1 MFYRRTDTD
10 LFLMCGIRKF
20 ISTFLL
26 LFLLLSPAWAQE
38 KVALVLSGGG
48 AKGLA
53 HVGVLKALEEHDIP
67 IDYIVGTSMGGI
79 IGGFYA
85 AGYSPDQI
93 EQIILSQDFQNWVNG
108 VLGDNYNFHYFKKDN
123 NASWLS
129 LNLAVDSSLSTSLN
143 SNLAN
148 DVALNFAMAE
158 YLAGASEKANYDFDS
173 LMVPFRAVAADIFT
187 QNEVIMDKGILSDAL
202 RATLSVPFFYRP
214 IKIKDKFLF
223 DGGLY
228 NNFPID
234 VAKETFDPDVIIG
247 VNVSSKKY
255 AEYPYDEDE
264 RLISQSL
271 LFMLLNKTDTTLLGP
286 NDVYIE
292 PDLSSYSS
300 LDFSFAK
307 SISDSGYVETQ
318 RHLDEISK
326 KVIRRVSCEELTER
340 RHDFILDMKPLKFEK
355 INLVGFKPKQVRYIR
370 SLFNINKEVLNIY
383 DIKVGYYKMVSEEY
397 FKDIYPRIVYD
408 STLNAFRFDLH
419 GKPRDYINIEF
430 GGNLAT
436 RSISQIF
443 LGLNISHF
451 NSVLFNHNLN
461 FYTGRFYQS
470 FQAKTRINAPFKW
483 QFYLEPEFTY
493 SHWDFINANEVFL
506 KEKQP
511 VILKRVD
518 RKAGVNLGVPFGT
531 KSKLVGSLHY
541 ISNIDRFS
549 ARPVF
554 VSTDTLDRLNLTG
567 YRYGLQYSR
576 NSLNRKQYP
585 SVGSEITLSAD
596 YMDVMERHSPGN
608 TSMLVD
614 DVRDH
619 HDWFR
624 LKLKVEKYINK
635 EGWYSYGYYFEGVVS
650 NQPFFSNY
658 KATVINAPA
667 FFPLN
672 DSKTLLLENFRA
684 FNYAA
689 IGIRNVFTIKRN
701 FDFRLEGYM
710 FKPLKE
716 IELVE
721 ETQSAR
727 LNQDLSRAYL
737 AATSALVFHSPIGPI
752 AASLNYYDNKENRF
766 GFLFH
771 IGYTLFNKQSLE

>member
-1 MFYRRTDTD
+1 MYS
-10 LFLMCGIRKF
+10 IRKLILIF
-20 ISTFLL
+20 SLSFLL
-26 LFLLLSPAWAQE
+26 APALMGQQ

-53 HVGVLKALEEHDIP
+53 HVGVLKALEENDIP

-129 LNLAVDSSLSTSLN
+129 LNLAVDSSLSTTLN

-158 YLAGASEKANYDFDS
+158 YLAGASERAQYDFDN
-173 LMVPFRAVAADIFT
+173 LLVPFRAVAADIFT
-187 QNEVIMDKGILSDAL
+187 QNEIILDKGILSDAL

-214 IKIKDKFLF
+214 IKIDDKFLF

-228 NNFPID
+228 NNFPVD
-234 VAKETFDPDVIIG
+234 VAQEVFQPDVVIG
-247 VNVSSKKY
+247 VNVSSIRY
-255 AEYPYDEDE
+255 TEYPHDEDE
-264 RLISQSL
+264 RLIRQSL
-271 LFMLLNKTDTTLLGP
+271 LFMLMNKTDTSLLDT

-292 PDLSSYSS
+292 PNLSNYSS
-300 LDFSFAK
+300 LDFSFAH

-318 RHLDEISK
+318 RHMAEVLQ
-326 KVIRRVSCEELTER
+326 KVTRRVSCDDITEK
-340 RHDFILDMKPLKFEK
+340 RHEFILGMKQLRFER
-355 INLVGFKPKQVRYIR
+355 INLVGFKPKQERYIR
-370 SLFNINKEVLNIY
+370 SLFNINKEVLNIH
-383 DIKVGYYKMVSEEY
+383 DIKLGYYKMVSEEY

-408 STLNAFRFDLH
+408 STFNAFRFDLH
-419 GKPRDYINIEF
+419 GRPRDYINIEF

-451 NSVLFNHNLN
+451 NRILFNHNLN

-470 FQAKTRINAPFKW
+470 FQAKSRINAPFSW

-493 SHWDFINANEVFL
+493 NNWDFINANEVFL
-506 KEKQP
+506 KEKRP

-518 RKAGVNLGVPFGT
+518 RKAGFNLGLPFGT

-549 ARPVF
+549 AKSVL
-554 VSTDTLDRLNLTG
+554 VSTDTLDQLNLTG

-585 SVGSEITLSAD
+585 SVGSDITLSAD
-596 YMDVMERHSPGN
+596 YMDLMERYNPGN
-608 TSMLVD
+608 TSLLND
-614 DVRDH
+614 EVRDH

-624 LKLKVEKYINK
+624 LKLKVEKYFNK
-635 EGWYSYGYYFEGVVS
+635 QGWYSYGYYFESVIS
-650 NQPFFSNY
+650 NQPFFANY
-658 KATVINAPA
+658 KATVVNAPA

-672 DSKTLLLENFRA
+672 DSKTLHLENFRA

-689 IGIRNVFTIKRN
+689 IGLRNVFTIRRN

-710 FKPLKE
+710 FKPLKA
-716 IELVE
+716 IEQVE

-727 LNQDLSRAYL
+727 LNQDLSRAHF
-737 AATSALVFHSPIGPI
+737 AATSALIFHSPIGPI
-752 AASLNYYDNKENRF
+752 AASLNFYDNKENRF

>member
-26 LFLLLSPAWAQE
+26 LFLLLSPVWAQE

-255 AEYPYDEDE
+255 TEYPYDEDE

-326 KVIRRVSCEELTER
+326 KVIRRVSCEELTEK

-408 STLNAFRFDLH
+408 STLSAFRFDLH

-596 YMDVMERHSPGN
+596 YMDVMERYSPGN

>member
-10 LFLMCGIRKF
+10 LFLMCGTRKF

-26 LFLLLSPAWAQE
+26 LFLLLSPVWAQE

-596 YMDVMERHSPGN
+596 YMDVMERYSPGN
-608 TSMLVD
+608 TSMPVD

>member
-1 MFYRRTDTD
+1 MLSFW
-10 LFLMCGIRKF
+10 
-20 ISTFLL
+20 LL
-26 LFLLLSPAWAQE
+26 PLQLLGQQ

-53 HVGVLKALEEHDIP
+53 HVGVLKALEENDIP

-129 LNLAVDSSLSTSLN
+129 LNLAVDSSLSTTLN

-158 YLAGASEKANYDFDS
+158 YLAGASEKAQYDFDN
-173 LMVPFRAVAADIFT
+173 LLVPFRAVAADIFT
-187 QNEVIMDKGILSDAL
+187 QNEVILDKGILSDAL

-214 IKIKDKFLF
+214 IKVDDKFLF

-228 NNFPID
+228 NNFPLD
-234 VAKETFDPDVIIG
+234 VAQEAFRPDVIIG

-255 AEYPYDEDE
+255 NEYPYDEDE
-264 RLISQSL
+264 RLIRQSL
-271 LFMLLNKTDTTLLGP
+271 LFMLMNKTDTSLLDS

-292 PDLSSYSS
+292 PNLGHYSS
-300 LDFSFAK
+300 LDFSFAR

-318 RHLDEISK
+318 RHLDEILQ
-326 KVIRRVSCEELTER
+326 KVSRRVSCDEVSEK
-340 RHDFILDMKPLKFEK
+340 RHEFILGMKPLRFEK
-355 INLVGFKPKQVRYIR
+355 INFVGFKTKQERYIR
-370 SLFNINKEVLNIY
+370 SLFNINEEVLNIY
-383 DIKVGYYKMVSEEY
+383 DIKSGYYKMVSEEY

-408 STLNAFRFDLH
+408 STLNAFRFDLY
-419 GKPRDYINIEF
+419 GKPRDYINVEF

-451 NSVLFNHNLN
+451 NSILFNHNLN

-470 FQAKTRINAPFKW
+470 FQAKSRINAPFKW

-493 SHWDFINANEVFL
+493 NSWDFINANEIFL

-518 RKAGVNLGVPFGT
+518 RKAGFNLGLPIGT
-531 KSKLVGSLHY
+531 KSKLVASAHY

-549 ARPVF
+549 GKPVL
-554 VSTDTLDRLNLTG
+554 VSTDTLDQLNLTG
-567 YRYGLQYSR
+567 YRYGLHYSK

-596 YMDVMERHSPGN
+596 YIDLLERYTPGN
-608 TSMLVD
+608 TSLIED
-614 DVRDH
+614 DVRGH
-619 HDWFR
+619 HDWLRF
-624 LKLKVEKYINK
+624 KLKAEKYFNK
-635 EGWYSYGYYFEGVVS
+635 GWYSHGYYFEGVIS
-650 NQPFFSNY
+650 NQPFFANY

-689 IGIRNVFTIKRN
+689 IGFRNVFSIKRN
-701 FDFRLEGYM
+701 FDFRIEGYL

-716 IELVE
+716 IEKVE
-721 ETQSAR
+721 ETQAAR
-727 LNQDLSRAYL
+727 LNQDLGRLHL

-752 AASLNYYDNKENRF
+752 AASVNYYDNKENRF

>member
-1 MFYRRTDTD
+1 
-10 LFLMCGIRKF
+10 MCNVRKL
-20 ISTFLL
+20 ILTFSILC
-26 LFLLLSPAWAQE
+26 LLLSQAWAQQ

-53 HVGVLKALEEHDIP
+53 HVGVLKALEENDIP

-93 EQIILSQDFQNWVNG
+93 EQIILSRDFQNWVNG

-158 YLAGASEKANYDFDS
+158 YLAGASERAKYDFDS
-173 LMVPFRAVAADIFT
+173 LLVPFRAVAADIFT
-187 QNEVIMDKGILSDAL
+187 QNEVILDKGILSDAL

-214 IKIKDKFLF
+214 IKIEEKFLF

-234 VAKETFDPDVIIG
+234 VAQETFQPDVIIG
-247 VNVSSKKY
+247 VNVSSIKY

-264 RLISQSL
+264 RLIRQSL
-271 LFMLLNKTDTTLLGP
+271 LFMLMNKTDTSLLDST
-286 NDVYIE
+286 DVYIE
-292 PDLSSYSS
+292 PNLGNYSS
-300 LDFSFAK
+300 LDFSFAQ
-307 SISDSGYVETQ
+307 SISDSGYVATQ
-318 RHLDEISK
+318 RHLDEIFR
-326 KVIRRVSCEELTER
+326 KVNRRVSCDDIAEK
-340 RHDFILDMKPLKFEK
+340 RHEFILGMKPLRFER
-355 INLVGFKPKQVRYIR
+355 INLVGFKPKQERYIR

-383 DIKVGYYKMVSEEY
+383 DIKLGYYKMVSEEY

-408 STLNAFRFDLH
+408 STFNSFHFDLH
-419 GKPRDYINIEF
+419 GRPRDYINIEF

-451 NSVLFNHNLN
+451 NSILFNHSLN

-470 FQAKTRINAPFKW
+470 FQAKSRINAPFKW

-493 SHWDFINANEVFL
+493 NHWDFINANEVFL

-531 KSKLVGSLHY
+531 KSKLVGAVHY

-549 ARPVF
+549 ARPVL
-554 VSTDTLDRLNLTG
+554 VSTDTLDQVKLTG
-567 YRYGLQYSR
+567 YRYGAQYSR

-585 SVGSEITLSAD
+585 TVGSDITLSVD
-596 YMDVMERHSPGN
+596 YIDLMERYSPGN
-608 TSMLVD
+608 TSLLED

-619 HDWFR
+619 HDWVR
-624 LKLKVEKYINK
+624 LKLKVEKYYNK
-635 EGWYSYGYYFEGVVS
+635 EGWHSYGYFFESVIS
-650 NQPFFSNY
+650 NQPFFANY
-658 KATVINAPA
+658 KATVVNAPA

-672 DSKTLLLENFRA
+672 DSKTLMLENFRA

-689 IGIRNVFTIKRN
+689 IGIRNVFTLRRN
-701 FDFRLEGYM
+701 LDFRLEGYM
-710 FKPLKE
+710 FKPLKQ
-716 IELVE
+716 IELVK
-721 ETQSAR
+721 ETQTAL
-727 LNQDLSRAYL
+727 LNQDLSRTYF
-737 AATSALVFHSPIGPI
+737 AATSALVFHSPVGPI

>member
-1 MFYRRTDTD
+1 
-10 LFLMCGIRKF
+10 MCSTRKL

-26 LFLLLSPAWAQE
+26 LFLLLSPSWAQE

-79 IGGFYA
+79 VGGFYA

-255 AEYPYDEDE
+255 TEYPYDEDE

-326 KVIRRVSCEELTER
+326 KVIRRVSCEELTEK

-408 STLNAFRFDLH
+408 STLSAFRFDLH

-596 YMDVMERHSPGN
+596 YMDVMERYSPGN

-721 ETQSAR
+721 DTQSAR